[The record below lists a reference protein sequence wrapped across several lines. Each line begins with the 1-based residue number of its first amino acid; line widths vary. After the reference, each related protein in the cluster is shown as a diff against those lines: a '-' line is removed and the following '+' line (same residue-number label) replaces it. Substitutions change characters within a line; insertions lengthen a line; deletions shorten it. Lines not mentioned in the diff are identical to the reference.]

1 MSSSRPGSGGENMND
16 QDPDTLVWAN
26 KTDDEL
32 VVTNLEQA
40 PKEMMRRLKDS
51 IVNQLEASNRLAKGI
66 FALTFIMAILALI
79 EAIKLFR

>member
-1 MSSSRPGSGGENMND
+1 MND
-16 QDPDTLVWAN
+16 QDPGAPVWAN
-26 KTDDEL
+26 KTDGEL